1 MIAGDL
7 INHIGP
13 ALEQLAAP
21 PQTPPARNGGDN

>member
-13 ALEQLAAP
+13 ALEQLTAP
-21 PQTPPARNGGDN
+21 ATPSRGGGD